1 MSAIDKVKETK
12 EQIKNKKINL
22 PKWAKYGLA
31 GVSGVAVVG
40 GAIYLISKHV
50 NVEKATEVVVEA
62 APEVAK
68 TVEQAA
74 EAVL

>member
-1 MSAIDKVKETK
+1 MSAIEKIKGTK
-12 EQIKNKKINL
+12 EQIKNKKIDL

-31 GVSGVAVVG
+31 GVSGVAVAG

-50 NVEKATEVVVEA
+50 NVTKAAEVVGEA

>member
-12 EQIKNKKINL
+12 EQIKSKKINL

-31 GVSGVAVVG
+31 GVSGVVAAG

-50 NVEKATEVVVEA
+50 NVNKAAEVVVDA

-74 EAVL
+74 EVVL